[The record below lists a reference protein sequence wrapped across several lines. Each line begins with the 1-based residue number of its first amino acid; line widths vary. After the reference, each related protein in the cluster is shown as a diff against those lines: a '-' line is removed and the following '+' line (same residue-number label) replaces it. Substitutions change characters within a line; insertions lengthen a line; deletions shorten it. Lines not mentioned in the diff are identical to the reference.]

1 MTIEPRAFQDAYPDH
16 LAVCYGCGRY
26 NEHGVRIRS
35 FWEGDEGVCRV
46 TPRAFE
52 RAFPGIV
59 YGGLVASIIDCHC
72 IGTAAAATARAEG
85 RELESDPP
93 LRFVTGTLEVKFL
106 RPTPLGVELVCRA
119 RADEIGPRKV
129 VLSAT
134 LHAGDFVTAT
144 GRVVAVRVPD
154 AIVDLARAGA

>member
-1 MTIEPRAFQDAYPDH
+1 MSECFQDAYPDH
-16 LAVCYGCGRY
+16 LAVCYGCGRH
-26 NEHGVRIRS
+26 NEHGVHVRS
-35 FWEGDEGVCRV
+35 FWEGDEGVARV
-46 TPRAFE
+46 TPRDYE

-85 RELESDPP
+85 RPLAGDPP

-106 RPTPLGVELVCRA
+106 KPTPLGVELVCRA
-119 RADEIGPRKV
+119 RAEEVGPRKV
-129 VLSAT
+129 VLAASLEAD
-134 LHAGDFVTAT
+134 GVVTAT

-154 AIVDLARAGA
+154 AVADAARREA